1 MSTGAIS
8 QLVSRGH
15 INKFLNDNP
24 QISFWRFQSMRHTVF
39 ALESQ
44 LVQFQGTGI
53 VGSTNTV
60 RLSRSGDLVYH
71 VYAVIDLPGIAN
83 VTTSTTV
90 KGSAVDSAAAHY
102 AEAVESGLVTSYQSM
117 GGGKGK
123 CFVESNTDA
132 APASVRTVAG
142 VQDGEYA
149 NEAVPYYTQACG
161 QYLIQKATVM
171 IGSQPIDTL
180 YADYLFMLEEL
191 QAKPGKELKD
201 MIHKQDTVAELKLKS
216 KMFQRLYVP
225 LPWFFTTQS
234 GNALPLVSLQF
245 HDVRIEITW
254 NAITDAICN
263 SSGLTGKSSISIYED
278 PASVTAGT
286 THALR
291 TVVRPLEDTM
301 NQRKYG
307 AISVWGDGTSDTN
320 STLPSAIANSDI
332 KVQLEVCYVFLGKQ
346 ERQRFAEGSFEMLIS
361 EVQRI
366 SPLTGQQTSS
376 IIASLD
382 FNHAVYELL
391 WCVKQAYHEQLNNH
405 FEYGGLV
412 EPLTSMTQDPIQS
425 VMIKINNQERVY
437 STEGRYYRLVQPY
450 QHHERIPQQ
459 FVYSYSFCLHPGDQQ
474 PSGSCNFSRIDNSK
488 LDLTVDQYLYRSN
501 IAQAGLNFGS
511 TDVTDNDG
519 ATTRSPLVSGGNS
532 LTLVALARN
541 YNVLRITLGLAGKAF
556 AN

>member
-15 INKFLNDNP
+15 INKFLNDSP
-24 QISFWRFQSMRHTVF
+24 QISFWRFQSMRHTHF

-71 VYAVIDLPGIAN
+71 CYAVIDLPGIAN
-83 VTTSTTV
+83 VTTTTTV
-90 KGSAVDSAAAHY
+90 KGSTVDSSSGHY
-102 AEAVESGLVTSYQSM
+102 AEAVETGLAAQYRAM
-117 GGGKGK
+117 GGGKAK
-123 CFVESNTDA
+123 CFAESNTAA

-142 VQDGEYA
+142 VQDKEYA
-149 NEAVPYYTQACG
+149 NQAVPYYTQACG

-180 YADYLFMLEEL
+180 YSDYMFMLEEL
-191 QAKPGKELKD
+191 EGKPGKELKD
-201 MIHKQDTVAELKLKS
+201 MIHKQDTVAELKLRS

-225 LPWFFTTQS
+225 IPWFFTTQS

-263 SSGLTGKSSISIYED
+263 SSGLTGKGTITIYED
-278 PASVTAGT
+278 PTASPLVPRT
-286 THALR
+286 LR
-291 TVVRPLEDTM
+291 TVVRPLENSL

-307 AISVWGDGTSDTN
+307 AISVWGDGTNDTN
-320 STLPSAIANSDI
+320 STLPPAISNSD
-332 KVQLEVCYVFLGKQ
+332 VSCQLEVCYVFLGKQ

-361 EVQRI
+361 EVQQI
-366 SPLTGQQTSS
+366 SPLTGQQSS
-376 IIASLD
+376 SVVASLD
-382 FNHAVYELL
+382 FNHAIYELL

-405 FEYGGLV
+405 FEFGGLV
-412 EPLTSMTQDPIQS
+412 EPLTSITLDPIES

-450 QHHERIPQQ
+450 QHHDRVPKQ
-459 FVYSYSFCLHPGDQQ
+459 FVYSYSFALHPGDQQ

-488 LDLTVDQYLYRSN
+488 LDVTVDKYLFRSN
-501 IAQAGLNFGS
+501 VAQGGLNLGS
-511 TDVTDNDG
+511 TDVTDIDG
-519 ATTRSPLVSGGNS
+519 STVRKPLVSGGNS
-532 LTLVALARN
+532 LTLKAYGRN
-541 YNVLRITLGLAGKAF
+541 FNVLRITLGLAGKAF